1 MQDPTLLAATAS
13 EPLTIDEEIAMQET
27 WRDDDTKCT
36 FIILARDLAMPS
48 NLSLSSSPSSSS
60 PSSNDVAN
68 SGGCL
73 RNNNEGILSIPP
85 PPTTKC
91 QSIQGDNCNEESDT
105 YPLLI
110 EQTLH
115 AMIGDINLF
124 LSEMEEDDE
133 SEEGSQSNENNIME
147 ASLHTSQSSSTT
159 NRSFLRQQQQQ
170 QAELDIMIAS
180 PTHRS
185 KNIGTEATLLMMH
198 YAASHLH
205 IRRFFVKIQKSNLP
219 SLHLFRDKLQFEQ
232 VGYVECFEEYE
243 LECKCDTWEEMVH
256 WVERRWS
263 RLCRQQKEIGV
274 GNGCD
279 KVDNEDCRNVD
290 GGDDDEVHCGI
301 YTVHRCP
308 C

>member
-1 MQDPTLLAATAS
+1 MQA
-13 EPLTIDEEIAMQET
+13 T
-27 WRDDDTKCT
+27 WRDDETKCT
-36 FIILARDLAMPS
+36 FIILARDLILP
-48 NLSLSSSPSSSS
+48 PTT
-60 PSSNDVAN
+60 SSNVDDVAG
-68 SGGCL
+68 GGCDD
-73 RNNNEGILSIPP
+73 IISIPP
-85 PPTTKC
+85 PPKTPKC
-91 QSIQGDNCNEESDT
+91 QSIQANDCNEESDT

-110 EQTLH
+110 DQTLH

-133 SEEGSQSNENNIME
+133 SEEGSQSNDSNME
-147 ASLHTSQSSSTT
+147 ATSQSSIT

-185 KNIGTEATLLMMH
+185 KNIGTEASLLMMH

-243 LECKCDTWEEMVH
+243 LEIKCDTWGEMVK

-263 RLCRQQKEIGV
+263 RLCCQQREIGV

-279 KVDNEDCRNVD
+279 KGDSNSVD
-290 GGDDDEVHCGI
+290 GGEDDDEVHCGM
-301 YTVHRCP
+301 YTVHNCP